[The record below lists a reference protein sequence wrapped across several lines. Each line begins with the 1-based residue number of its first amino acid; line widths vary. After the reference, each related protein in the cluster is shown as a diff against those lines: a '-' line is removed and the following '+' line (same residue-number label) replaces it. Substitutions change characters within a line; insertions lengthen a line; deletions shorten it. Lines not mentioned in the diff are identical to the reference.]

1 MMAATELFT
10 AAAPRREV
18 VWHEAPDRATL
29 AVRVA
34 DALEAAARE
43 AVQAGGDAFFAIA
56 GGETPKATLHE
67 FGRRSLPWRKV
78 CLVPTDERIVP
89 VASPYSNERL
99 LREILPQ
106 SRVLGLMSPQ
116 TLFDHSPLTLAAQ
129 ADQRLSLLPRRFDV
143 VLLGMGGDGHT
154 ASLFPGA
161 AGLEGALCPAPR
173 PAVVALTPQPLPAM
187 APYPRLTLTLGRLAW
202 TRRLWLLV
210 TGEGKR
216 RVLES
221 ALARPD
227 PAHFPVSA
235 LLTPGAS
242 SACPLEIYWAP

>member
-1 MMAATELFT
+1 MAAANLFDST
-10 AAAPRREV
+10 AAQREV

-29 AVRVA
+29 ALCMA

-56 GGETPKATLHE
+56 GGDTPKPALRE
-67 FGRRSLPWRKV
+67 FGTRGLPWRKV
-78 CLVPTDERIVP
+78 CLVPTDERVVP

-99 LREILPQ
+99 LRELLPQ

-116 TLFDHSPLTLAAQ
+116 TQFDHTPLTLAAQ
-129 ADQRLSLLPRRFDV
+129 ADQRLSLLPRRFDA
-143 VLLGMGGDGHT
+143 VLLGMGGDAHT

-161 AGLEGALCPAPR
+161 EGLEAALSPAPR
-173 PAVVALTPQPLPAM
+173 PAVVSLTPQPLPAN
-187 APYPRLTLTLGRLAW
+187 APYARLTLTLGRLIW

-210 TGEGKR
+210 TGDAKR
-216 RVLES
+216 RVLAA
-221 ALARPD
+221 ALANPD
-227 PAHFPVSA
+227 PLARPVSA

-242 SACPLEIYWAP
+242 TACPLEIFWAP